1 MPEPGA
7 SESRE
12 DFLQRCMSDPEAR
25 EDFPD
30 DDQRYAFCLSQW
42 ERRAVKP
49 QEKVLE
55 LLRSRT
61 KRRAEFGYGITTAD
75 QYLRRAI
82 AEAGRAV
89 THRTFEIGNPE
100 EAIQKA
106 ADRLVYANPDMV
118 AEKRAASRAS
128 FKELLPEGVDAPAHT
143 QMVFRH
149 TITTP
154 REDRDKDILE
164 TGGAML
170 DPKAPLLWQ
179 HINDLPIGAVLAEV
193 EHTKKILRAV
203 TALLDLN
210 ELTEDA
216 AKLIEAD
223 VLRFSHGFRVLD
235 FEERKAEEDSPW
247 GGLLI
252 KRFEIM
258 EVSLVSVPSNIDAE
272 LEMFARGKLA
282 SDYFRAHAKHF
293 LEERKK
299 AQAPGITL
307 PNGGDTQLTLKLG
320 GAEIQLKTTGGGVVL
335 PAHVQEDPPEK
346 PAKES
351 GSEPGRKIP
360 AQAKA
365 EEDPLRWS
373 KGLSKRFDIE
383 LEHLEPSNLEYD
395 WVSRFCSCEV
405 KHIYQAGFT
414 IPSFRMGSWL
424 SGLDEIAGSRGFEIV
439 DTRNITR
446 DGKEVPPGHEV
457 IQLNSKQRQS
467 FLVDGLQF
475 VQADGWKTVIK
486 RSPVYHGLWLTFYTS
501 LDHGAK
507 AQELES
513 ACWKW
518 AIENNYLKGERF
530 SLSGD
535 FIPAP
540 TVDFSDLF
548 LDSANQKAVER
559 VAKTINGKGAQ
570 APNRGLIFMGPPG
583 TGKTLSGRIL
593 SGEANAT
600 FIWLSSR
607 DFYYSGAFGGF
618 TRGFDLAR
626 ELAPSILFIEDVDNW
641 MSERACDLLKTELD
655 GLAQSSGV
663 TTILTTNYPE
673 RLPNALIDRP
683 GRFHDVCNFALPD
696 KAIRQAMLSRW
707 YFGNDAKVAAE
718 AAGKTE
724 GWSGAHIFELCQ
736 YARSLVEE
744 DEGLAYKDAID
755 QALAKIE
762 EQRTLIDE
770 AQLAGS
776 NYKPSAKLAEAL
788 VLKKAQAFESTP
800 KGGEG
805 DWDAKA
811 ATKRLRSWAGVDQD
825 DPPASS
831 WSKFARG
838 FGRVTGKGSQLEDF
852 SYPHHDIED
861 GKLVLSAKGLGAAV
875 AAVNGARG
883 ESDWDEQE
891 RKAVYQHLA
900 KHYRKD
906 LEKDPPPFRSSESA
920 EWSLKDEEAGK
931 VYAAHTLPELMA
943 DLPAEKL
950 TEISDWFG
958 SKVGRVLSQ
967 RNVNALSDT
976 IEDLKE
982 LQDAEELKRSQKALV
997 GRCVT
1002 RLEAVLKAAKPA
1014 DDEEEDS
1021 GKSIQ
1026 EMSSALLAL
1035 ADLKTL
1041 ASLKEAIE
1049 GILEVDR
1056 LDKEAAQ
1063 LRRILS

>member
-1 MPEPGA
+1 MNA
-7 SESRE
+7 
-12 DFLQRCMSDPEAR
+12 Q
-25 EDFPD
+25 
-30 DDQRYAFCLSQW
+30 DQ
-42 ERRAVKP
+42 
-49 QEKVLE
+49 VLE
-55 LLRSRT
+55 LIKGRT

-75 QYLRRAI
+75 QYLQRAI

-89 THRTFEIGNPE
+89 THRAFEIANPE
-100 EAIQKA
+100 EALQKA
-106 ADRLVYANPDMV
+106 SKRLVYANPDMV
-118 AEKRAASRAS
+118 TEKRATSRAS
-128 FKELLPEGVDAPAHT
+128 FGDLLPEGVTAPAHT

-164 TGGAML
+164 TGGAVL

-179 HINDLPIGAVLAEV
+179 HINDLPIGAVLAQV
-193 EHTKKILRAV
+193 EHTKKVLRAV

-216 AKLIEAD
+216 AKLIEAE
-223 VLRFSHGFRVLD
+223 VLRISHGFRVLD

-247 GGLLI
+247 PGLHI

-258 EVSLVSVPSNIDAE
+258 EVSLVSVPSNVDAE
-272 LEMFARGKLA
+272 LELFSRGKLA
-282 SDYFRAHAKHF
+282 SEYFRAHAKHF

-299 AQAPGITL
+299 AQAPGVNL
-307 PNGGDTQLTLKLG
+307 PNGETQLTLKLG
-320 GAEIQLKTTGGGVVL
+320 GAEISLKSTNGQTLQL
-335 PAHVQEDPPEK
+335 PAQDAQDHPEEKPEK
-346 PAKES
+346 TS
-351 GSEPGRKIP
+351 GSERGRKIP
-360 AQAKA
+360 AQPKA
-365 EEDPLRWS
+365 EEDPLRWTRA
-373 KGLSKRFDIE
+373 LSKRFDIE

-405 KHIYQAGFT
+405 KQIYQASFI

-424 SGLDEIAGSRGFEIV
+424 AGLDEIAGSRGFEIV

-475 VQADGWKTVIK
+475 VEADGWKTVIK
-486 RSPVYHGLWLTFYTS
+486 RSPVYHGLRLTFYTS
-501 LDHGAK
+501 MDHGAK

-518 AIENNYLKGERF
+518 AIENNFLKGERF

-535 FIPAP
+535 FLPAP

-548 LDSANQKAVER
+548 LASANRTAVER
-559 VAKTINGKGAQ
+559 VAKTINAKGAE

-641 MSERACDLLKTELD
+641 MSDRSCDLLKTELD
-655 GLAQSSGV
+655 GLAESSGV

-673 RLPNALIDRP
+673 RLPKALIDRP

-707 YFGNDAKVAAE
+707 YFGNEAKAAGSAAE
-718 AAGKTE
+718 KTE

-736 YARSLVEE
+736 YARSLQEE
-744 DEGLAYKDAID
+744 DEGLAHKDAID

-762 EQRTLIDE
+762 DQRALIDE

-776 NYKPSAKLAEAL
+776 NYRPSEKLTEAL
-788 VLKKAQAFESTP
+788 VLKKAQKFESTP
-800 KGGEG
+800 VGEGG
-805 DWDAKA
+805 DWDAKS
-811 ATKRLRSWAGVDQD
+811 ATKRLQQWAGVDQD
-825 DPPASS
+825 DPPASA
-831 WSKFARG
+831 WSKYARG
-838 FGRVTGKGSQLEDF
+838 FGRVTGEGNKLGDF
-852 SYPHHDIED
+852 SYPHHDIAD
-861 GKLVLSAKGLGAAV
+861 GELVLSAKGLGAAV
-875 AAVNGARG
+875 AAVNGARDA
-883 ESDWDEQE
+883 SDWDNEQE
-891 RKAVYQHLA
+891 RKAVYQHLST
-900 KHYRKD
+900 HYQKD
-906 LEKDPPPFRSSESA
+906 LEKDPPPLRSSESS
-920 EWSLKDEEAGK
+920 ECWSLKDHEARKLYVADSLG
-931 VYAAHTLPELMA
+931 ELLE
-943 DLPAEKL
+943 DLPTEKL
-950 TEISDWFG
+950 VEIGEWFG
-958 SKVGRVLSQ
+958 EKVGRVLSQ
-967 RNVNALSDT
+967 RNVNALSEV

-1002 RLEAVLKAAKPA
+1002 RLESVLKAAKPA
-1014 DDEEEDS
+1014 EDDDEEDKGHGELAA
-1021 GKSIQ
+1021 Q
-1026 EMSSALLAL
+1026 LLACATLEQL
-1035 ADLKTL
+1035 ATVK
-1041 ASLKEAIE
+1041 AAIE
-1049 GILEVDR
+1049 GIEEVDR
-1056 LDKEAAQ
+1056 LDKQAADF
-1063 LRRILS
+1063 RRELS